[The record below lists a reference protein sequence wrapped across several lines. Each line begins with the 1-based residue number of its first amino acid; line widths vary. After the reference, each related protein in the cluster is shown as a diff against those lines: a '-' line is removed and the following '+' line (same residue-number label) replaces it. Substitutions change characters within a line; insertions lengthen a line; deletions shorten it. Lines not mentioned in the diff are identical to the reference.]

1 MTTPAQPNMGYK
13 RPPITE
19 AVIGITFSSPINST
33 QLDSITNKF
42 QATYPHKQQVSTF
55 DLSVEINSAD
65 PKDNRADFKPTVGH
79 RLSTDDQTQ
88 LLVLWP
94 NSVILS
100 QLPPYQGWEAFIQRF
115 ERDWGLLKRTLGY
128 QQISRIGVRYIN
140 RIDIPASLAAG
151 EKETLVEHEQFL
163 NIYPKLPDMLNPL
176 DAYAVQA
183 SIYLKDIDCQL
194 TINSA
199 SVPSPL
205 LKYVSFVI
213 DIDIYS
219 DKAVPQSDPQIMELL
234 NNIRTKKN
242 MIFESCISHS
252 ARELFQ

>member
-1 MTTPAQPNMGYK
+1 MTTPALPSTGYK

-19 AVIGITFSSPINST
+19 AVIGIAFSSPIDPS
-33 QLDSITNKF
+33 QLDSIANKF

-55 DLSVEINSAD
+55 DLSVEINSTNPDA
-65 PKDNRADFKPTVGH
+65 NRANLKPTIGH

-94 NSVILS
+94 NSFTLS

-115 ERDWGLLKRTLGY
+115 EKDWGILKRTRGF

-140 RIDIPASLAAG
+140 RIDIPANLADG
-151 EKETLVEHEQFL
+151 ENETLVEHEQFL

-183 SIYLKDIDCQL
+183 SIYLKDINCQL
-194 TINSA
+194 TMNSA

-205 LKYVSFVI
+205 LRHISFII

-219 DKAVPQSDPQIMELL
+219 DKTVPQSDPQIMELL
-234 NNIRTKKN
+234 NRIRTKKN
-242 MIFESCISHS
+242 MIFESCISQP